1 MTIIEEQGAELAMK
15 RPGATCVATPDGSCL
30 VTVPNVLL
38 PAGWTPNTVTVRFI
52 APVGFPTA
60 KPDCFWTD
68 FNLRL
73 DGGRMPQNSGPN
85 PLPNGPNP
93 LLWFSWHLQKW
104 DPNTDSL
111 LTYLRVIENRFLELK

>member
-1 MTIIEEQGAELAMK
+1 MTIIEEQGAELTIK
-15 RPGATCVATPDGSCL
+15 RPGATCVANPDGSCL

-38 PAGWTPNTVTVRFI
+38 PAGWTPSAITVRFI

-68 FNLRL
+68 SNLRL
-73 DGGRMPQNSGPN
+73 DGGRVPQNTGQAQ
-85 PLPNGPNP
+85 LPNGPNP

-111 LTYLRVIENRFLELK
+111 LTYLRVIENRFLELR

>member
-1 MTIIEEQGAELAMK
+1 MK
-15 RPGATCVATPDGSCL
+15 RLGSTCVANPDGSCL
-30 VTVPNVLL
+30 VTVPNVVL
-38 PAGWTPNTVTVRFI
+38 PAGWTPNTVTVRVI

-73 DGGRMPQNSGPN
+73 DGGRMPQNSGQS

-111 LTYLRVIENRFLELK
+111 LTYLRVIENRFLELR

>member
-1 MTIIEEQGAELAMK
+1 MTLIEEQSAELIQK
-15 RPGATCVATPDGSCL
+15 RLGATCTANPDGSCL

-38 PAGWTPNTVTVRFI
+38 PAGWTPNTTTVRFI
-52 APVGFPTA
+52 VPVGYPTA
-60 KPDCFWTD
+60 RPDCFWAD
-68 FNLRL
+68 ANLRL
-73 DGGRMPQNSGPN
+73 DGGRMPQNSGQS

-111 LTYLRVIENRFLELK
+111 ATYLRVIENRFLELR